1 MNHCKSHNRDQ
12 HLKQLKRLEQ
22 KYTSPQC
29 LIQIG
34 PNTKKLN
41 QKRQTRTIL

>member
-1 MNHCKSHNRDQ
+1 MEYQMKQLKSHNRDH

-22 KYTSPQC
+22 KHTSPQC

-34 PNTKKLN
+34 LNTK
-41 QKRQTRTIL
+41 